1 MKTIGFIDYFL
12 NEWHANE
19 YPSMIQAYN
28 AKNGTDYQVKYA
40 WAEMDIP
47 SHIEH
52 YIAAGMS
59 KMDAIKQTARD
70 RGVPKNEIY
79 KYTV

>member
-1 MKTIGFIDYFL
+1 MTLGEAVAYYTE
-12 NEWHANE
+12 NAPRGE
-19 YPSMIQAYN
+19 YVLVVEG
-28 AKNGTDYQVKYA
+28 AKDAPAATVF
-40 WAEMDIP
+40 WSEMDIP
-47 SHIEH
+47 SHIDH